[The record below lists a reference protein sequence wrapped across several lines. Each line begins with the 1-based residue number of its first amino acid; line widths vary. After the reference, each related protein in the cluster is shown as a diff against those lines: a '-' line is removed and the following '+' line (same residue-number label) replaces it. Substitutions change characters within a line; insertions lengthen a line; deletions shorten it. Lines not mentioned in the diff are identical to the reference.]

1 MPKKKKEKPLRVHGT
16 FEELLR
22 VSVADNPK
30 PKKKKRKK

>member
-1 MPKKKKEKPLRVHGT
+1 MSKKKEKPLKVKGT

-22 VSVADNPK
+22 VSVEGNPK